1 MKKTFIF
8 LLTVLLCSSCSMKND
23 TFYEGG
29 YTNGAFIETSI
40 PSTGDRFEEFS
51 DNPFIETTT
60 NPVSTFSID
69 ADGASYAYARMCIKR
84 GGLPN
89 PNAVRI
95 EEFINYFHFNYPA
108 PQEGDALAIN
118 AEVGN
123 CPWNDEH
130 KLIRLGIKG
139 KTIAKEALP
148 NANYVFLIDVSG
160 SMDTKNK
167 LGLIKEGMIMLVGE
181 LNPNDRISIIT
192 YSGTVERILESTKV
206 EQSDQIVS
214 AIRRLEA
221 SGSTAGGAA
230 LKMAYEEALEHYI
243 EDGNNRIIL
252 GTDGDFN
259 VGVSSTDEL
268 LEIVSEQA
276 DHGIYLTACGVGT
289 GNWNDQMMEKISNR
303 GNGTYYY
310 IDSADELVKIFV
322 HDRSY
327 LQAVANDTKCQ
338 IRFDSTMV
346 KKYRLIGYENR
357 VMSNEDFEDDKKD
370 AGEIG
375 AGQSITALYE
385 IEPTEQW
392 QTDATCA
399 TFECR
404 YKTKLNTN
412 SCNLSLP
419 INQWVG
425 QQSEDLNFCAG
436 VASYGMLLRGSEYM
450 GTSSCEMAINLIQNA
465 STYDPYGYRAELVE
479 LIQTAEELLK
489 KE

>member
-8 LLTVLLCSSCSMKND
+8 LFITLLCASCSMTEPSNFD
-23 TFYEGG
+23 GAYE
-29 YTNGAFIETSI
+29 NGIFNETSTPI
-40 PSTGDRFEEFS
+40 NGDRFEEYQ
-51 DNPFIETTT
+51 DNPFIETSE

-69 ADGASYAYARMCIKR
+69 ADGASYAYARMCVKN
-84 GGLPN
+84 GGLPS

-95 EEFINYFHFNYPA
+95 EEFINYFNFNYPE
-108 PQEGDALAIN
+108 PQEGEALAIN
-118 AEVGN
+118 AEVGD
-123 CPWNDEH
+123 CPWNDTH
-130 KLIRLGIKG
+130 KLIRLGLKG
-139 KTIAKEALP
+139 KSIAKEDLP
-148 NANYVFLIDVSG
+148 KANYVFLIDVSG
-160 SMDTKNK
+160 SMDMQNK

-192 YSGTVERILESTKV
+192 YSGTVERVLESTKV
-206 EQSDQIVS
+206 AQSEQIIS
-214 AIRRLEA
+214 AIMQLDA
-221 SGSTAGGAA
+221 SGGTAGGAA
-230 LKMAYEEALEHYI
+230 LEMAYAEALEHFI

-259 VGVSSTDEL
+259 LGVTSTDEL

-276 DHGIYLTACGVGT
+276 DKGIYLTACGVGT
-289 GNWNDQMMEKISNR
+289 GNWNDEMMEKISNR

-310 IDSADELVKIFV
+310 IDSSDELVKIFI

-338 IRFDSTMV
+338 ISFDSTMV
-346 KKYRLIGYENR
+346 KRYRLIGYENR

-392 QTDATCA
+392 QTNATCA

-436 VASYGMLLRGSEYM
+436 IAAYGMLLRGSEYM
-450 GTSSCEMAINLIQNA
+450 GTSSYKMATNLIKDA
-465 STYDPYGYRAELVE
+465 STYDPHGYRKELVE
-479 LIQTAEELLK
+479 LIQKAEK
-489 KE
+489 ISNK